1 MVVIWAAAFVVFVI
15 AELATVG
22 LVSIWFALGALA
34 AVIAAALGGALW
46 LQIVMFAAVSVLT
59 LVLTRPFARDYINS
73 RKKPTNADRVFEMAA
88 IVTETIDNIEGTG
101 AVRVDGKVWTA
112 RSATGEVLPAGTV
125 VRPVKIEGVKLIVVP
140 MENKASAEV

>member
-1 MVVIWAAAFVVFVI
+1 MIMIWATAFVVFVI

-22 LVSIWFALGALA
+22 LVSVWFAVGALA

-46 LQIVMFAAVSVLT
+46 LQMALFMALSIL
-59 LVLTRPFARDYINS
+59 LLILTRPFAKNYVNS

-88 IVTETIDNIEGTG
+88 VVTENIDNIEGTG
-101 AVRVDGKVWTA
+101 AVRVDGKIWTA
-112 RSATGEVLPAGTV
+112 RSAGGEILPCGTV

-140 MENKASAEV
+140 LENTASKEA